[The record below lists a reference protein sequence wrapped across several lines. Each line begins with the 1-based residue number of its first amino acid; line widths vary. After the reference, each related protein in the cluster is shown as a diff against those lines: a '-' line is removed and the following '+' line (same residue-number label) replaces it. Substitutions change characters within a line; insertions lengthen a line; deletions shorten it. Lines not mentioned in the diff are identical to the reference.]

1 MIKTLPSAALSLV
14 FGCLS
19 LEEVFRCRGVCTT
32 WHTVRAAWPV
42 IDTRGFVLT
51 KHRLGS
57 EQLFETLYANCVP
70 GEVREF
76 VADFDCPRFP
86 TAFPNLEQCRLYLVN
101 MSNYTTPLAFGHR
114 LDMLYLHGCLFAKNS
129 TPLAGLETRRLII
142 KCSRWDM
149 EDCDLS
155 VNNGISELDFINIKD
170 ADARQVSAMHSVT
183 SLGFHVAVAGFS
195 AAGFKALLTLPLLR
209 RLCLFCARLDA
220 DAFQV
225 VPENLVETLALVY
238 DEVTACDPQNVA
250 RFAAQFQALQRLE
263 LALHRNWKHLESVV
277 RERVR
282 ALTRPELVLVFK
294 Q

>member
-1 MIKTLPSAALSLV
+1 MRTLPSATLSLV

-32 WHTVRAAWPV
+32 WRAVRAAWPV

-51 KHRLGS
+51 KHRFGS
-57 EQLFETLYANCVP
+57 EQLFETLFANCLP
-70 GEVREF
+70 GEVRQF
-76 VADFDCPRFP
+76 VGDFDCPRLL
-86 TAFPNLEQCRLYLVN
+86 TAFANLEQCALYFVN
-101 MSNYTTPLAFGHR
+101 MGNSTAPLAFGHR
-114 LDMLYLHGCLFAKNS
+114 LDMLYLHGCSFAKNS
-129 TPLAGLETRRLII
+129 TPLAGLETRKLYII

-170 ADARQVSAMHSVT
+170 AKARQISTMHSVT
-183 SLGFHVAVAGFS
+183 SLGLHVAVAGFS
-195 AAGFKALLTLPLLR
+195 AAGFMALLTLPLLR
-209 RLCLFCARLDA
+209 RFCLFCARLDA

-250 RFAAQFQALQRLE
+250 RFVAQFQALRRLE
-263 LALHRNWKHLESVV
+263 LSLHPNWKHLEDVV
-277 RERVR
+277 RERV
-282 ALTRPELVLVFK
+282 TRPELVFVFK
-294 Q
+294 N